1 MRILNNY
8 LSRNVAI
15 GVLMALIVLS
25 SLDALMAFIY
35 EYNSQARGDFG
46 LVQVLWYIVLTLP
59 RRMYDF
65 FPTAML
71 LGGLLS
77 LGGMATH
84 SELTAIRA
92 AGVPIYGIVRS
103 VLRAGLIMML
113 AAIAVGEFVAPLGDE
128 KAESMKVAAQTG
140 SLLSTGHTR
149 LWVREG
155 RNFIGIRE
163 VLPDLHLQGVSIYEL
178 DDNMKVTSAIYAPRA
193 SYNKNADEWM
203 LYDVRKVVQ
212 QGVDIEYEHYDKY
225 KVKRLLSPE
234 LFNVVVVSPEKM
246 SALSLSQ
253 YVKYLSDNNLDASR
267 YELAFWVRFT
277 TPLSSLVMLLI
288 AMPFVFSSQRSGGF
302 GQNLFI
308 GILVGII
315 FFIVNRM
322 LNHMGLVYGLPPF
335 LSASLPLLMFM
346 GAAVLALRRI
356 R

>member
-203 LYDVRKVVQ
+203 LNDVRKVVQ

-225 KVKRLLSPE
+225 KVKRL
-234 LFNVVVVSPEKM
+234 VSPEKM